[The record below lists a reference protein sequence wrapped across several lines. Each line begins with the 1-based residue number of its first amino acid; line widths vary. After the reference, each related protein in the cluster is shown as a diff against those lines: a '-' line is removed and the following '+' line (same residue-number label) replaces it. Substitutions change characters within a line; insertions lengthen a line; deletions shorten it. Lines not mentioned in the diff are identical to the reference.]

1 MGTDAGGT
9 LGHDR
14 IARPVTV
21 KPGELYRCPWVG
33 DDPLFRQ
40 HHDTEWGVP
49 QYDGR
54 ALWEHLVLDGFQAG
68 LSWSTVLRRR
78 DGFRS
83 AFAQFDPDHV
93 ARFGPADV
101 KRLLGD
107 TRIIRSRAKI
117 TAAIAN
123 ARVYVA
129 MRDRG
134 EGFGTFVW
142 SVVGG
147 APIQN
152 AWRRQEDVPAETP
165 LAHTMATALK
175 AKGFTFVGPVLVYAW
190 MQATGLV
197 NDHVTRCFRHAEV
210 KQLARPR
217 HPITQE
223 QG

>member
-1 MGTDAGGT
+1 MSAVHSGMRVAAPAVVI
-9 LGHDR
+9 R
-14 IARPVTV
+14 
-21 KPGELYRCPWVG
+21 EESYRCPWAG
-33 DDPLFRQ
+33 GDPLFRE

-83 AFAQFDPDHV
+83 AFARFDPDKV

-101 KRLLGD
+101 RRLVGD
-107 TRIIRSRAKI
+107 ERIIRSRAKI

-123 ARVYVA
+123 ARVYVE
-129 MRDRG
+129 MQDRG
-134 EGFGTFVW
+134 EDFATFVW
-142 SVVGG
+142 GLAGG

-152 AWRRQEDVPAETP
+152 AWRRQEDVPSETP
-165 LAHTMATALK
+165 LAHAIATALK
-175 AKGFTFVGPVLVYAW
+175 GKGFTFVGPVMVYAW

-197 NDHVTRCFRHAEV
+197 NDHVSRCFRHAEV

-217 HPITQE
+217 QPITQE
-223 QG
+223 HV